1 MENLKSRIDD
11 ILSERNLT
19 RIDLANLAGVHRNV
33 IAKLNYASIS
43 LSTAIK
49 IANFLNISI
58 DYMVGL
64 SEDDSKFK
72 PTNNNINFYNNCK
85 KILEEL
91 NISQRKLCRDLN
103 FSTDAFTR
111 WKNGQLPFLSSI
123 ISIAKY
129 LNVEIEEL
137 IGRK

>member
-49 IANFLNISI
+49 IANILNISI
-58 DYMVGL
+58 DFMVGL

-72 PTNNNINFYNNCK
+72 PTNNINFYNNCK

>member
-1 MENLKSRIDD
+1 MENLKSRIDE

-49 IANFLNISI
+49 IANILNISI

-72 PTNNNINFYNNCK
+72 PTNNINFYNNCK

>member
-1 MENLKSRIDD
+1 MTANSNLPIT
-11 ILSERNLT
+11 IL
-19 RIDLANLAGVHRNV
+19 I
-33 IAKLNYASIS
+33 SII
-43 LSTAIK
+43 TAI
-49 IANFLNISI
+49 
-58 DYMVGL
+58 
-64 SEDDSKFK
+64 
-72 PTNNNINFYNNCK
+72 

>member
-1 MENLKSRIDD
+1 MENLKSRIDE

-19 RIDLANLAGVHRNV
+19 RIDLANLASVHRNV

-49 IANFLNISI
+49 IANILNISI

-103 FSTDAFTR
+103 FSTDVFTR

>member
-1 MENLKSRIDD
+1 MENLKSRIDE

-19 RIDLANLAGVHRNV
+19 RIDLANLASVHRNV

-43 LSTAIK
+43 LPTAIK
-49 IANFLNISI
+49 IANILNISI

-103 FSTDAFTR
+103 FSTDSFTR